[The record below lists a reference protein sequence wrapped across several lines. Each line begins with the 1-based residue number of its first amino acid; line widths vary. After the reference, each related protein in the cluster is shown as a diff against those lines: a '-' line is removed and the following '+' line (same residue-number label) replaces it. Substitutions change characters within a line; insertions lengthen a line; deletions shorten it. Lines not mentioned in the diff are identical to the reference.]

1 MWHRV
6 TVTTITSECTLDF
19 LNKLIS
25 RSEVSP
31 NRLVVDQSDVA
42 NTHNINT
49 FLIGDE
55 FLEELV
61 EKSVIQRIVGII
73 LLNDQT
79 SLVQFGFNHVMC
91 DLER

>member
-1 MWHRV
+1 MSLSRQSRLRGNAIKGQIIWHRV
-6 TVTTITSECTLDF
+6 TVTMITSECTLDF
-19 LNKLIS
+19 LKKLIS
-25 RSEVSP
+25 RSEVAP

-61 EKSVIQRIVGII
+61 EKSVIQRIVG
-73 LLNDQT
+73 D
-79 SLVQFGFNHVMC
+79 HPP
-91 DLER
+91 E